1 MANNAINM
9 LIGGEAGQG
18 LVTIGQI
25 LAKTLVRSG
34 YFIVVTQS
42 YQSRIRGGH
51 NTFAVRVSAEEI
63 GAPQE
68 PIDLLVALNEQT
80 VQLHKN
86 ELAPNGLIVAD
97 EDVAPGDETC
107 FHVPF
112 EELAQDRF
120 VNVVALGVI
129 ASLLGLDRE
138 LVIKTM
144 EDAFGKKDADVAEQ
158 NEKTFNDSFKWCADQ
173 RPAIRHL
180 GTVAE
185 SAGRLMMNGNEA
197 VALGAMSSG
206 LRFCS
211 FYPMTPAT
219 SICLNLASHARK
231 MGLVVEQAEDE
242 IAAINMAI
250 GASFAGAPSMV
261 ATSGGGFALMA
272 EGVSLAA
279 MTETPVVVVIA
290 QRPGPATGL
299 PTRTEQADLEF
310 VLHAGHGEFPRAI
323 FAPGTVEECFHLT
336 RKAFELAERY
346 QGPIFILTDQF
357 LADSYRSVTPFAL
370 EDSAQVQVGAQADDI
385 AEPYQR
391 YAMTDSGVS
400 PRLLPGLTKHL
411 VVADS
416 DEHAEDGHI
425 TEDLTVR
432 TTMVEKRLRKGD
444 GIRDEV
450 IPPEADGED
459 EPDILLVSWG
469 SSKGAVRE
477 AASELRS
484 AGQRVGTLH
493 FCQVWPLVPEQFV
506 ARLEK
511 AKEVVCVESNAL
523 GQLARLIRRET
534 GFEITGSVRRYDG
547 LPLTP
552 AYILS
557 GLNGGQRSP

>member
-1 MANNAINM
+1 MGNGSINI

-25 LAKTLVRSG
+25 LARTLVRSG

-63 GAPQE
+63 AAPQE
-68 PIDLLVALNEQT
+68 PVNLLVALNEET
-80 VQLHKN
+80 VRLHRD
-86 ELAPNGLIVAD
+86 ELVSDGLIVAD
-97 EDVAPGDETC
+97 EGVAPADEAC
-107 FHVPF
+107 LHVPF
-112 EELAQDRF
+112 EELAQDKF

-129 ASLLGLDRE
+129 ASLLGLDRK

-144 EDAFGKKDADVAEQ
+144 EDAFGKKDAEVAEQ
-158 NEKTFNDSFKWCADQ
+158 NEKAFDDSFKWCAGQ
-173 RPAIRHL
+173 RPAIRQL
-180 GTVAE
+180 GGVEE
-185 SAGRLMMNGNEA
+185 SAERLMMNGNEA
-197 VALGAMSSG
+197 MALGAISSG
-206 LRFCS
+206 LRLCS

-219 SICLNLASHARK
+219 SICLNLAAHAK
-231 MGLVVEQAEDE
+231 SMGLVVEQAEDE

-261 ATSGGGFALMA
+261 ATSGGGFALMTEA
-272 EGVSLAA
+272 VSLAA
-279 MTETPVVVVIA
+279 VTETPIVVVIA
-290 QRPGPATGL
+290 QRPGPGTGL

-310 VLHAGHGEFPRAI
+310 VLHAGHGEFPRVI
-323 FAPGTVEECFHLT
+323 FAPGTVEECFYLT

-346 QGPIFILTDQF
+346 QGPTFILTDQF
-357 LADSYRSVTPFAL
+357 LADSYRSVAPFAL
-370 EDSAQVQVGAQADDI
+370 EDSGEVQVGAAFDDVV
-385 AEPYQR
+385 EPYHR
-391 YAMTDSGVS
+391 YAVTESGVS
-400 PRLLPGLTKHL
+400 PRLLPGLTEHL

-432 TTMVEKRLRKGD
+432 KTMVEKRLRKGD

-477 AASELRS
+477 AATELRS
-484 AGQRVGTLH
+484 DGQRVGTLH

-506 ARLEK
+506 ARLEATK
-511 AKEVVCVESNAL
+511 QVVCVESNAL
-523 GQLARLIRRET
+523 GQFARLIRRET
-534 GFEITGSVRRYDG
+534 GFEVTRSVRRYDG

-552 AYILS
+552 AYILNELK
-557 GLNGGQRSP
+557 GKRG